1 MVKSL
6 YNIQLT
12 NNTWNLR
19 SKPTINW
26 DLPKDNII
34 YVESSWLFEDN
45 VKVKM
50 VKLKGLMYDNI
61 KLWALQSLKQHDA
74 NQSNY
79 QELDG

>member
-45 VKVKM
+45 EKVIM
-50 VKLKGLMYDNI
+50 VKLKGLMYMI
-61 KLWALQSLKQHDA
+61 T
-74 NQSNY
+74 SNCEPY
-79 QELDG
+79 GVWSNMMQINWIIES